1 MFSALPTEPLVTL
14 HAVTGDSVVE
24 QRSVA
29 LGKGDGELLEQ
40 VADGGCLLLPCVAG
54 EGAAQLLDLT
64 DGRLVPGAKA
74 LNCQRHED
82 NALCIAGLPGL
93 VQLSFMGD
101 GESITWG
108 LCSLSHKS
116 CLEGIDNCDV
126 ESTIFASSMSWD
138 EHISWLASITW

>member
-54 EGAAQLLDLT
+54 EAAAQLLDLA
-64 DGRLVPGAKA
+64 DG
-74 LNCQRHED
+74 
-82 NALCIAGLPGL
+82 
-93 VQLSFMGD
+93 
-101 GESITWG
+101 
-108 LCSLSHKS
+108 
-116 CLEGIDNCDV
+116 
-126 ESTIFASSMSWD
+126 
-138 EHISWLASITW
+138 

>member
-74 LNCQRHED
+74 LNCQRHEN

-101 GESITWG
+101 GESMTWG
-108 LCSLSHKS
+108 LCSLIHKS
-116 CLEGIDNCDV
+116 CLEGIDYCDV
-126 ESTIFASSMSWD
+126 EGTIFASSMSWD
-138 EHISWLASITW
+138 EHIGRLASVAW